1 MSEFKIK
8 VSVQLDDSEL
18 NDKLG
23 ELEKNHEIPIS
34 LDMKKIDSQLK
45 SLKTSFQDAFKIDS
59 KALGDVNKLVNSLEK
74 LNGKGGN
81 TSSKNSSKQVSS
93 LVDEYKNLYNTVEKL
108 QKQMA
113 KGGLGD
119 ESLKRT
125 QKQIDSITNEMNRL
139 RSVIS
144 DAENANLD
152 LFESKKSL
160 NSLTDFND
168 YLNKIET
175 QASGLKNQIKEIDM
189 NFLSDTSKSDLNKV
203 TSAIDEIRNSAKDD
217 ILLEIEVGDALD
229 KLNKASESI
238 KKFQKESTESAKEYN
253 KALGEQ
259 QKAQEKLVA
268 QQQKDLTFKQNGEMK
283 NLVNEYKDF
292 SNMYSKLQKQMNS
305 GTLGEDSIKR
315 TAMQM
320 SELKTNMSQLYD
332 KMNSNAKQQID
343 LFNTKQMNKGIAD
356 MNSAMNKIESQATSL
371 GTKLNSISF
380 DHIDTSKI
388 ENIQSELKQIQ
399 DIAKQDIELDFNVG
413 DILSDLNRLSSEI
426 KNLEKVENL
435 ASSFDKISGSIKD
448 AGGDVEN
455 FASSIKELENSAD
468 KIDGSFEK
476 AFKKANDGLKDM
488 QSSVKKISSD
498 TNGKGLFG
506 SILGSKDDFLGNFTS
521 FTLAEVAGDFI
532 SDGIR
537 QMASAWKDTVVETD
551 AAITDL
557 RKVYDKNLTGDAL
570 KGYLNSVTEVA
581 KGTGKSSVDVIQG
594 TAKAVQSGISD
605 INDALTYA
613 KQASIFSNVGDVT
626 QEQADTMLASIMS
639 VYGGVENALKPVRE
653 QIVGAGKDYN
663 TLTKFMDL
671 ANYAGNNF
679 AISTADVGEA
689 LQLSAAAL
697 KTNGVSMEESVGMI
711 TAMNE
716 ITQDSRRT
724 GTALK
729 TISANM
735 AGVTTSA
742 KDGTI
747 QTNKAAKALKE
758 IAGIDVW
765 NKQTGEI
772 KDMYTVMDELNGK
785 WGDLSEAQRNA
796 LASTIAGKTQLNTF
810 NALMSNWDTARQ
822 YVKEYKDGLM
832 VGSAERENA
841 QYLDSIAGKWNVIK
855 ENMKA
860 AGNTLIT
867 SDMTKGFL
875 DIGIVLSEGF
885 NKGIQGIT
893 KGISLINKGELGK
906 NISDSLYG
914 ALESLNLDNKF
925 SNTLTDMIGNL
936 GQGLFDNLKTGIFG
950 KLFGGFGNSIKP
962 IFDIFSKITDALP
975 DDSILGKV
983 GNKISELKDLANYK
997 LFGGEK
1003 ELNKQIDGRNENI
1016 NAIKSEVQ
1024 SLKNQ
1029 KQVIEDI
1036 LPTYDKLS
1044 KKTKLSASES
1054 QQLAEMRNQLADS
1067 NPDLV
1072 LGYDQN
1078 GTPILKNLQIQ
1089 NKQLESQIKLKQQ
1102 SQRLEE
1108 NSLALD
1114 TLQRQT
1120 LGQKEFNKAY
1130 KEYNDMQLAS
1140 DTKRKEGLFGKES
1153 TQDYAKRII
1162 DDNKKIAEAN
1172 QKAYEQRLKDHQQ
1185 YVQDE
1190 QAIQQKYMNEMTQK
1204 SSFNRLSEEMK
1215 SGMLTFM
1222 DALDWSQFSPA
1233 EGSQFAGM
1241 LANLGDK
1248 LVPTT
1253 EAMGKQSKAI
1263 AQLTQDYAD
1272 GKTNLINYTKGLT
1285 EQYEA
1290 AGKFDAESFSAWR
1303 QGLQSYVDTTGDLQG
1318 ANKAIDEMA
1327 TSLNK
1332 ITGIKTDTWKTALSF
1347 DPAPIDASN
1356 KALQKFLNSYGTS
1369 VQNMGKGGMAD
1380 KLTSQFETLQNSY
1393 MQMTSDLAEGKEIDV
1408 EYLVNAKVNQP
1419 EPIASLIDEIVS
1431 DNKVTEQEI
1440 DLLLTAQAEILNTG
1454 EISDETIKQIADE
1467 FNMTEEE
1474 VRLMLNVKTEVK
1486 EEGEP
1491 LEEVKSKWES
1501 LDIGEKVL
1509 SLIQK
1514 VTGGEL
1520 IESARSTW
1528 DSMNIGE
1535 KIQTLIQMVT
1545 GGDLLGSAAQLFA
1558 GINVGQKIQELLQKV
1573 TGSDLVKSAGEWFS
1587 SLNVGQKIQELLQK
1601 VTGSDLVKSAGQWF
1615 NSLNVGQKI
1624 QELLQKVTGSDLVK
1638 SAGQWFNSLNVGQKI
1653 QELLQKVSGGDLL
1666 KSAAQ
1671 HFASLNVGQKIQELL
1686 QKVSGGDLLKSASS
1700 FFSGIFQGTK
1710 NQTLEQKATGT
1721 DSVKEASNA
1730 MESLPSV
1737 KEVTISFIQSGKGL
1751 LDSISGFFKSK
1762 TEEKVSVSVQVTGKE
1777 QVESV
1782 KNAISSMQNKNI
1794 SVSVNGNALS
1804 QVNQI
1809 KSALNGLQTKN
1820 ISINASGNALSQIN
1834 SIKSSLSGIQ
1844 TKNIS
1849 INASGNAL
1857 GQINSIKSALSGLQ
1871 SKSISVNASVNGAA
1885 QVNTLKA
1892 SIASLQGKS
1901 VSVSCSTSGVG
1912 QVNSLTSAINRVKAK
1927 SVRVAANVSGTGQ
1940 VNSLISAINRVKS
1953 KSVKISASVSGT
1965 GAVQGLASAIASVH
1979 SKSVSVSVTK
1989 TVTTVQQSAGVSAT
2003 SVSATPM
2010 LTNTPLANIP
2020 VSLNA
2025 TDDIP
2030 AVTTS
2035 DIEPVNVPVSISARN
2050 SSLIDTSK
2058 LLSSLDYDIDAFKNL
2073 EEALKRIANQ
2083 LDLIDEK
2090 AKNSFGQE
2098 KIDLLRQQIP
2108 LLKQQQQIQEQIS
2121 SARKTE
2127 NSQLKSW
2134 LSNKGF
2140 SFTSTGEISN
2150 YQDKLLAMEQN
2161 VESLK
2166 KKYDNLNEANK
2177 RNETA
2182 IKNAKNAY
2190 ESANETLSKT
2200 KDYLNEYFDS
2210 NNEIA
2215 NATEKWWEY
2224 ENAIKKAEEAIRETV
2239 NAQLEFKIDNMSDS
2253 IDLLDA
2259 KIKNMNGQEKIK
2271 YLEEQNY
2278 LYKEQQQLLS
2288 QLEGQMRR
2296 QLTALNPLSEE
2307 YQELYGRIMELSTE
2321 WWNLQNSISDNLSS
2335 IFEEKSTNVLENLG
2349 NQIDLLDAKMN
2360 NYNGEEKIFY
2370 LKEQVNL
2377 YREQQNQMH
2386 LLANELRYQ
2395 LTLLDPTS
2403 KQYQEFSNEIMK
2415 LSTEWWKV
2423 EEAIKDATSEVEELN
2438 RQMKLLS
2445 VEAEIESLDELFTE
2459 LQFQIDFIKEKTE
2472 YAWGTD
2478 KIDAMKDSIGL
2489 LNGQLDLQQQ
2499 KLNAINYRLS
2509 MYQDNLK
2516 KYNLQFDERGNT
2528 INYSEVLESYK
2539 NSTQLEEIIDLYEEY
2554 KDAHEELQKEM
2565 IEYWKIE
2572 NEIKDLQKEKL
2583 EITQDVEEEITKIIE
2598 KEYERRKDEIE
2609 KYTDERIELLE
2620 EEKKAYQDMR
2630 DKQEY
2635 EKSINEQT
2643 KEIVDLQKKLETA
2656 KKDNSIAGLKR
2667 QSEILKEIEEA
2678 QKKLEETTQE
2688 RIDSDYESNIDVEI
2702 DRLEEEQEKLIASLD
2717 EKFSE
2722 TNIAKMVSQA
2732 IASGFIEINGEV
2744 KTLQDALIQSINDS
2758 AEGYSVMANIIK
2770 NELISN
2776 LNVALNTMQ
2785 QIEDINEKLGL
2796 QNFDVISATKNGI
2809 TNIPTY
2815 TSGNSKTVTIGDT
2828 IINVSGS
2835 VDDITLSKIEDMIK
2849 EENEKMLRE
2858 ITNGI

>member
-1 MSEFKIK
+1 
-8 VSVQLDDSEL
+8 
-18 NDKLG
+18 
-23 ELEKNHEIPIS
+23 
-34 LDMKKIDSQLK
+34 
-45 SLKTSFQDAFKIDS
+45 
-59 KALGDVNKLVNSLEK
+59 
-74 LNGKGGN
+74 
-81 TSSKNSSKQVSS
+81 
-93 LVDEYKNLYNTVEKL
+93 
-108 QKQMA
+108 
-113 KGGLGD
+113 
-119 ESLKRT
+119 
-125 QKQIDSITNEMNRL
+125 
-139 RSVIS
+139 
-144 DAENANLD
+144 
-152 LFESKKSL
+152 
-160 NSLTDFND
+160 
-168 YLNKIET
+168 
-175 QASGLKNQIKEIDM
+175 
-189 NFLSDTSKSDLNKV
+189 
-203 TSAIDEIRNSAKDD
+203 
-217 ILLEIEVGDALD
+217 
-229 KLNKASESI
+229 
-238 KKFQKESTESAKEYN
+238 
-253 KALGEQ
+253 
-259 QKAQEKLVA
+259 
-268 QQQKDLTFKQNGEMK
+268 
-283 NLVNEYKDF
+283 
-292 SNMYSKLQKQMNS
+292 
-305 GTLGEDSIKR
+305 
-315 TAMQM
+315 
-320 SELKTNMSQLYD
+320 
-332 KMNSNAKQQID
+332 
-343 LFNTKQMNKGIAD
+343 
-356 MNSAMNKIESQATSL
+356 
-371 GTKLNSISF
+371 
-380 DHIDTSKI
+380 
-388 ENIQSELKQIQ
+388 
-399 DIAKQDIELDFNVG
+399 
-413 DILSDLNRLSSEI
+413 
-426 KNLEKVENL
+426 
-435 ASSFDKISGSIKD
+435 
-448 AGGDVEN
+448 
-455 FASSIKELENSAD
+455 
-468 KIDGSFEK
+468 
-476 AFKKANDGLKDM
+476 
-488 QSSVKKISSD
+488 
-498 TNGKGLFG
+498 
-506 SILGSKDDFLGNFTS
+506 
-521 FTLAEVAGDFI
+521 
-532 SDGIR
+532 
-537 QMASAWKDTVVETD
+537 
-551 AAITDL
+551 
-557 RKVYDKNLTGDAL
+557 
-570 KGYLNSVTEVA
+570 
-581 KGTGKSSVDVIQG
+581 
-594 TAKAVQSGISD
+594 
-605 INDALTYA
+605 
-613 KQASIFSNVGDVT
+613 
-626 QEQADTMLASIMS
+626 
-639 VYGGVENALKPVRE
+639 
-653 QIVGAGKDYN
+653 
-663 TLTKFMDL
+663 
-671 ANYAGNNF
+671 
-679 AISTADVGEA
+679 
-689 LQLSAAAL
+689 
-697 KTNGVSMEESVGMI
+697 MEESVGMI

-772 KDMYTVMDELNGK
+772 KDMYSVMDELNGK
-785 WGDLSEAQRNA
+785 WGDLSEAQQNA

-822 YVKEYKDGLM
+822 YVKEYKEGLM
-832 VGSAERENA
+832 VGSAERENE

-867 SDMTKGFL
+867 SDMAKGFL

-906 NISDSLYG
+906 SISDSLYG
-914 ALESLNLDNKF
+914 ALEGLNLDNKF

-1029 KQVIEDI
+1029 KQAIEDI

-1114 TLQRQT
+1114 TLQKQT

-1130 KEYNDMQLAS
+1130 KEYNNMQLAS

-1153 TQDYAKRII
+1153 MQDYAKRIM
-1162 DDNKKIAEAN
+1162 DDNKKITEAN
-1172 QKAYEQRLKDHQQ
+1172 QKAYEQRLADHQQ

-1204 SSFNRLSEEMK
+1204 TSFNRLSEEMK

-1263 AQLTQDYAD
+1263 AQLTQDYAN
-1272 GKTNLINYTKGLT
+1272 GKTNLIDYTKGLT

-1290 AGKFDAESFSAWR
+1290 AGKFDSESFSAWR

-1318 ANKAIDEMA
+1318 ANKAINEMA

-1369 VQNMGKGGMAD
+1369 VKNWGKGGMAD

-1393 MQMTSDLAEGKEIDV
+1393 MQMTSDLASGKEIDV

-1486 EEGEP
+1486 EEGQP

-1509 SLIQK
+1509 SLVQK

-1520 IESARSTW
+1520 VESAKSTW

-1624 QELLQKVTGSDLVK
+1624 QELLQKVSGGDLLK
-1638 SAGQWFNSLNVGQKI
+1638 SAASFFTSLNVGQKI
-1653 QELLQKVSGGDLL
+1653 QELLQKATGSDLL
-1666 KSAAQ
+1666 KSAA
-1671 HFASLNVGQKIQELL
+1671 
-1686 QKVSGGDLLKSASS
+1686 S

-1710 NQTLEQKATGT
+1710 NQTLEQKATGS
-1721 DSVKEASNA
+1721 DAVKEASNA

-1737 KEVTISFIQSGKGL
+1737 KEVTISFIQSGKGV
-1751 LDSISGFFKSK
+1751 LDSIAGFFKSK
-1762 TEEKVSVSVQVTGKE
+1762 TEEKISVSVQVTGKE

-1794 SVSVNGNALS
+1794 SLNVSGNALS

-1834 SIKSSLSGIQ
+1834 SIKSALSGIQ

-1857 GQINSIKSALSGLQ
+1857 GQINSIKSALVGLQ
-1871 SKSISVNASVNGAA
+1871 SKSISINASVGGTA
-1885 QVNTLKA
+1885 QVNALKA

-1901 VSVSCSTSGVG
+1901 VSVSCSTSGTA
-1912 QVNSLTSAINRVKAK
+1912 QVNALTSAIARVQGK
-1927 SVRVAANVSGTGQ
+1927 SVSVTANVNGTGA
-1940 VNSLISAINRVKS
+1940 VNALTSAINRVKS
-1953 KSVKISASVSGT
+1953 KSVTISASVSGT

-1989 TVTTVQQSAGVSAT
+1989 TVTTVQQSVG
-2003 SVSATPM
+2003 SVSATPISATPM
-2010 LTNTPLANIP
+2010 LMNTPLADIP
-2020 VSLNA
+2020 VSA
-2025 TDDIP
+2025 
-2030 AVTTS
+2030 S
-2035 DIEPVNVPVSISARN
+2035 DSTIDVPVSVSASATSGFN
-2050 SSLIDTSK
+2050 IGNILPSLNFNINM
-2058 LLSSLDYDIDAFKNL
+2058 FKNL
-2073 EEALKRIANQ
+2073 EDALENLSTQ
-2083 LDLIDEK
+2083 LSIIDKKTEN
-2090 AKNSFGQE
+2090 AFGE
-2098 KIDLLRQQIP
+2098 ERVKLLQQQIP
-2108 LLKQQQQIQEQIS
+2108 ILKQQQAIQEKIAQGQ
-2121 SARKTE
+2121 RE
-2127 NSQLKSW
+2127 QNSELTKWLKG
-2134 LSNKGF
+2134 KGF
-2140 SFTSTGEISN
+2140 TFDALGNIVN
-2150 YQDKLLAMEQN
+2150 YNDKLLAMEQN
-2161 VESLK
+2161 VEALK
-2166 KKYDNLNEANK
+2166 KKYDDLNDAEK
-2177 RNETA
+2177 
-2182 IKNAKNAY
+2182 KN
-2190 ESANETLSKT
+2190 ESAVKSAQKAYDAASEELTKT
-2200 KDYLNEYFDS
+2200 KGYLDDYFDT
-2210 NNEIA
+2210 NNTEVLK
-2215 NATEKWWEY
+2215 ATEKWYEY
-2224 ENAIKKAEEAIRETV
+2224 ENAIIEAQNAIIEFQKELKKLNEDSGYKNVERDINEIKNKLDMNEVLLDRATGEESVKLLEERIELTKQLQKETQDLIDYE
-2239 NAQLEFKIDNMSDS
+2239 NQLRNGLMKELNKYGFKFRDNGSIEGYGQQIEKLKKTLSEDEFEEVFDKVEEYLEKTYETIPDLKVEWEKFNNEILDSKDS
-2253 IDLLDA
+2253 IQEVKDEAANLLKELKKLNEDSAYKDHERDLNEIKGLIKINEAELNVANGEERVRLLEKQIELTKKLQKETKDMLDFE
-2259 KIKNMNGQEKIK
+2259 NSRRNSLMSELGQYGFTFRDDGSIA
-2271 YLEEQNY
+2271 
-2278 LYKEQQQLLS
+2278 
-2288 QLEGQMRR
+2288 G
-2296 QLTALNPLSEE
+2296 
-2307 YQELYGRIMELSTE
+2307 YGRI
-2321 WWNLQNSISDNLSS
+2321 I
-2335 IFEEKSTNVLENLG
+2335 
-2349 NQIDLLDAKMN
+2349 
-2360 NYNGEEKIFY
+2360 
-2370 LKEQVNL
+2370 
-2377 YREQQNQMH
+2377 
-2386 LLANELRYQ
+2386 NELKQ
-2395 LTLLDPTS
+2395 TLSED
-2403 KQYQEFSNEIMK
+2403 EFNEVFDKIEDY
-2415 LSTEWWKV
+2415 LETTYDTIPDLQAEW
-2423 EEAIKDATSEVEELN
+2423 IELN
-2438 RQMKLLS
+2438 DEIVENINDLEKLNREMRLFRSNATLTSLTNQFDTLS
-2445 VEAEIESLDELFTE
+2445 NKLDIISSKLKYAYGVD
-2459 LQFQIDFIKEKTE
+2459 QINL
-2472 YAWGTD
+2472 
-2478 KIDAMKDSIGL
+2478 MKDSIGI
-2489 LNGQLDLQQQ
+2489 LNQQLDLQSKKIDEITSQIKVYQ
-2499 KLNAINYRLS
+2499 RDLKDYGFEFDDLGNITNYEEMMDWFKDTDGL
-2509 MYQDNLK
+2509 
-2516 KYNLQFDERGNT
+2516 
-2528 INYSEVLESYK
+2528 EVL
-2539 NSTQLEEIIDLYEEY
+2539 NDLTEEY
-2554 KDAHEELQKEM
+2554 FDKVKDLQDVTADYHDLK
-2565 IEYWKIE
+2565 
-2572 NEIKDLQKEKL
+2572 NEIKDVYSEML
-2583 EITQDVEEEITKIIE
+2583 DITKEIEGKITDILE
-2598 KEYERRKDEIE
+2598 KEYEKRKDEIE
-2609 KYTDERIELLE
+2609 KYTDERIKLLE
-2620 EEKKAYQDMR
+2620 KEKKAYQDMR
-2630 DKQEY
+2630 DEQDY

-2643 KEIVDLQKKLETA
+2643 KEIADLQKKLETA
-2656 KKDNSIAGLKR
+2656 RKDNSIAGLKR

-2678 QKKLEETTQE
+2678 QKKLEETTQD
-2688 RIDSDYESNIDVEI
+2688 RIDSNYESNIDDEI
-2702 DRLEEEQEKLIASLD
+2702 DRLEEEQEKILTSLD

-2722 TNIAKMVSQA
+2722 TNIAQMVAQA
-2732 IASGFIEINGEV
+2732 MASGVININGEV
-2744 KTLQDALIQSINDS
+2744 KTLQDVLIQSINES
-2758 AEGYSVMANIIK
+2758 AEGYSVMADIIK
-2770 NELISN
+2770 NELVSN
-2776 LNVALNTMQ
+2776 LNVALDTMQ
-2785 QIEDINEKLGL
+2785 QIADINEKLGL
-2796 QNFDVISATKNGI
+2796 QSFNVISATQAGI

-2815 TSGNSKTVTIGDT
+2815 DNGNSKTVTIGDT

-2835 VDDITLSKIEDMIK
+2835 VDDITLGKIEDMIK
-2849 EENEKMLRE
+2849 EENERMLKE
-2858 ITNGI
+2858 ITSGI

>member
-1 MSEFKIK
+1 
-8 VSVQLDDSEL
+8 
-18 NDKLG
+18 
-23 ELEKNHEIPIS
+23 
-34 LDMKKIDSQLK
+34 
-45 SLKTSFQDAFKIDS
+45 
-59 KALGDVNKLVNSLEK
+59 
-74 LNGKGGN
+74 
-81 TSSKNSSKQVSS
+81 
-93 LVDEYKNLYNTVEKL
+93 
-108 QKQMA
+108 
-113 KGGLGD
+113 
-119 ESLKRT
+119 
-125 QKQIDSITNEMNRL
+125 
-139 RSVIS
+139 
-144 DAENANLD
+144 
-152 LFESKKSL
+152 
-160 NSLTDFND
+160 
-168 YLNKIET
+168 
-175 QASGLKNQIKEIDM
+175 
-189 NFLSDTSKSDLNKV
+189 
-203 TSAIDEIRNSAKDD
+203 
-217 ILLEIEVGDALD
+217 
-229 KLNKASESI
+229 
-238 KKFQKESTESAKEYN
+238 
-253 KALGEQ
+253 
-259 QKAQEKLVA
+259 
-268 QQQKDLTFKQNGEMK
+268 
-283 NLVNEYKDF
+283 
-292 SNMYSKLQKQMNS
+292 
-305 GTLGEDSIKR
+305 
-315 TAMQM
+315 
-320 SELKTNMSQLYD
+320 
-332 KMNSNAKQQID
+332 
-343 LFNTKQMNKGIAD
+343 
-356 MNSAMNKIESQATSL
+356 
-371 GTKLNSISF
+371 
-380 DHIDTSKI
+380 
-388 ENIQSELKQIQ
+388 
-399 DIAKQDIELDFNVG
+399 
-413 DILSDLNRLSSEI
+413 
-426 KNLEKVENL
+426 
-435 ASSFDKISGSIKD
+435 
-448 AGGDVEN
+448 
-455 FASSIKELENSAD
+455 
-468 KIDGSFEK
+468 
-476 AFKKANDGLKDM
+476 
-488 QSSVKKISSD
+488 
-498 TNGKGLFG
+498 
-506 SILGSKDDFLGNFTS
+506 
-521 FTLAEVAGDFI
+521 
-532 SDGIR
+532 
-537 QMASAWKDTVVETD
+537 
-551 AAITDL
+551 
-557 RKVYDKNLTGDAL
+557 
-570 KGYLNSVTEVA
+570 
-581 KGTGKSSVDVIQG
+581 
-594 TAKAVQSGISD
+594 
-605 INDALTYA
+605 
-613 KQASIFSNVGDVT
+613 
-626 QEQADTMLASIMS
+626 
-639 VYGGVENALKPVRE
+639 
-653 QIVGAGKDYN
+653 
-663 TLTKFMDL
+663 
-671 ANYAGNNF
+671 
-679 AISTADVGEA
+679 
-689 LQLSAAAL
+689 
-697 KTNGVSMEESVGMI
+697 MEESVGMI

-785 WGDLSEAQRNA
+785 WGDLSEAQQNA

-822 YVKEYKDGLM
+822 YVKEYKEGLM
-832 VGSAERENA
+832 VGSAERENE

-906 NISDSLYG
+906 SISDSLYG

-936 GQGLFDNLKTGIFG
+936 GQGLFDNLKTSIFD
-950 KLFGGFGNSIKP
+950 KLLGGFGNNIKP
-962 IFDIFSKITDALP
+962 MFDIFSKITDALP
-975 DDSILGKV
+975 DDSFLGKI
-983 GNKISELKDLANYK
+983 GNKISEIKDLANYK

-1029 KQVIEDI
+1029 KQAIEDI
-1036 LPTYDKLS
+1036 LPTYDKLTQ
-1044 KKTKLSASES
+1044 KTKLSASES
-1054 QQLAEMRNQLADS
+1054 QQLAEMKNQLADS

-1318 ANKAIDEMA
+1318 ANKAINEMA

-1454 EISDETIKQIADE
+1454 EISDETIKQIADT

-1486 EEGEP
+1486 EEGQP

-1501 LDIGEKVL
+1501 IDIGEKVL

-1624 QELLQKVTGSDLVK
+1624 QELLQKVSGGDLLK
-1638 SAGQWFNSLNVGQKI
+1638 SAASFFTSLNVGQKI
-1653 QELLQKVSGGDLL
+1653 QELVQKATGSDLL
-1666 KSAAQ
+1666 KSAA
-1671 HFASLNVGQKIQELL
+1671 
-1686 QKVSGGDLLKSASS
+1686 S

-1721 DSVKEASNA
+1721 DSVKEASNT
-1730 MESLPSV
+1730 MQSLPSV

-1751 LDSISGFFKSK
+1751 LDSITGFFKSK

-1782 KNAISSMQNKNI
+1782 KSAIASMQNKNI

-1820 ISINASGNALSQIN
+1820 ISINANGNALSQIN
-1834 SIKSSLSGIQ
+1834 SIKSALSGIQ

-1871 SKSISVNASVNGAA
+1871 SKSISVNASVNGVA
-1885 QVNTLKA
+1885 QVNALKA

-1901 VSVSCSTSGVG
+1901 VSVSCSTSGTG
-1912 QVNSLTSAINRVKAK
+1912 QVSALTSAIGRVQGK
-1927 SVRVAANVSGTGQ
+1927 SVKVAANVSGTGQ
-1940 VNSLISAINRVKS
+1940 VSALTSAINRVKS

-1979 SKSVSVSVTK
+1979 SKSVSVRVTK

-2030 AVTTS
+2030 TVTAS

-2050 SSLIDTSK
+2050 SSLIDASK

-2127 NSQLKSW
+2127 NAQLKSW

-2166 KKYDNLNEANK
+2166 KKYDNLNEVNK

-2224 ENAIKKAEEAIRETV
+2224 ENAIKEAEEAIRETV

-2296 QLTALNPLSEE
+2296 QLTALNPSSEE

-2321 WWNLQNSISDNLSS
+2321 WW
-2335 IFEEKSTNVLENLG
+2335 E
-2349 NQIDLLDAKMN
+2349 
-2360 NYNGEEKIFY
+2360 
-2370 LKEQVNL
+2370 
-2377 YREQQNQMH
+2377 
-2386 LLANELRYQ
+2386 
-2395 LTLLDPTS
+2395 
-2403 KQYQEFSNEIMK
+2403 
-2415 LSTEWWKV
+2415 V

-2445 VEAEIESLDELFTE
+2445 VEAELENLDELFTE

-2499 KLNAINYRLS
+2499 KLNAINYRLA

-2539 NSTQLEEIIDLYEEY
+2539 NSTQLEEIIDLYKEY

-2609 KYTDERIELLE
+2609 KYTDERIKLLE
-2620 EEKKAYQDMR
+2620 EEKKTYQDMR

-2688 RIDSDYESNIDVEI
+2688 RIDSDYENNIDNEI
-2702 DRLEEEQEKLIASLD
+2702 DKLKEEQKNLIASLD

-2722 TNIAKMVSQA
+2722 INIAKMVAQA
-2732 IASGFIEINGEV
+2732 ISSGFIEINGEV
-2744 KTLQDALIQSINDS
+2744 KTLQDALIQSVNDS
-2758 AEGYSVMANIIK
+2758 AEGYSVMAGIIK
-2770 NELISN
+2770 NELVSN

-2785 QIEDINEKLGL
+2785 QIADINEKLGL
-2796 QNFDVISATKNGI
+2796 QSFDTISATQVSP

-2835 VDDITLSKIEDMIK
+2835 VDDITLGKIEDMIK
-2849 EENEKMLRE
+2849 EENERILKE

>member
-1 MSEFKIK
+1 
-8 VSVQLDDSEL
+8 
-18 NDKLG
+18 
-23 ELEKNHEIPIS
+23 
-34 LDMKKIDSQLK
+34 
-45 SLKTSFQDAFKIDS
+45 
-59 KALGDVNKLVNSLEK
+59 
-74 LNGKGGN
+74 
-81 TSSKNSSKQVSS
+81 
-93 LVDEYKNLYNTVEKL
+93 
-108 QKQMA
+108 
-113 KGGLGD
+113 
-119 ESLKRT
+119 
-125 QKQIDSITNEMNRL
+125 
-139 RSVIS
+139 
-144 DAENANLD
+144 
-152 LFESKKSL
+152 
-160 NSLTDFND
+160 
-168 YLNKIET
+168 
-175 QASGLKNQIKEIDM
+175 
-189 NFLSDTSKSDLNKV
+189 
-203 TSAIDEIRNSAKDD
+203 
-217 ILLEIEVGDALD
+217 
-229 KLNKASESI
+229 
-238 KKFQKESTESAKEYN
+238 
-253 KALGEQ
+253 
-259 QKAQEKLVA
+259 
-268 QQQKDLTFKQNGEMK
+268 
-283 NLVNEYKDF
+283 
-292 SNMYSKLQKQMNS
+292 
-305 GTLGEDSIKR
+305 
-315 TAMQM
+315 
-320 SELKTNMSQLYD
+320 
-332 KMNSNAKQQID
+332 
-343 LFNTKQMNKGIAD
+343 
-356 MNSAMNKIESQATSL
+356 
-371 GTKLNSISF
+371 
-380 DHIDTSKI
+380 
-388 ENIQSELKQIQ
+388 
-399 DIAKQDIELDFNVG
+399 
-413 DILSDLNRLSSEI
+413 
-426 KNLEKVENL
+426 
-435 ASSFDKISGSIKD
+435 
-448 AGGDVEN
+448 
-455 FASSIKELENSAD
+455 
-468 KIDGSFEK
+468 
-476 AFKKANDGLKDM
+476 
-488 QSSVKKISSD
+488 
-498 TNGKGLFG
+498 
-506 SILGSKDDFLGNFTS
+506 
-521 FTLAEVAGDFI
+521 
-532 SDGIR
+532 
-537 QMASAWKDTVVETD
+537 
-551 AAITDL
+551 
-557 RKVYDKNLTGDAL
+557 
-570 KGYLNSVTEVA
+570 
-581 KGTGKSSVDVIQG
+581 
-594 TAKAVQSGISD
+594 
-605 INDALTYA
+605 
-613 KQASIFSNVGDVT
+613 
-626 QEQADTMLASIMS
+626 
-639 VYGGVENALKPVRE
+639 
-653 QIVGAGKDYN
+653 
-663 TLTKFMDL
+663 
-671 ANYAGNNF
+671 
-679 AISTADVGEA
+679 
-689 LQLSAAAL
+689 
-697 KTNGVSMEESVGMI
+697 MEESVGMI

-716 ITQDSRRT
+716 ITQDSRKT

-785 WGDLSEAQRNA
+785 WGDLSEAQQNA
-796 LASTIAGKTQLNTF
+796 LATTIAGKTQLNTF

-832 VGSAERENA
+832 VGSAERENE

-860 AGNTLIT
+860 VGNTLVT

-885 NKGIQGIT
+885 NKGIQGLSKGVSSVLKGNVFTGIESSISDKLYRIFEKIDLG
-893 KGISLINKGELGK
+893 KGINGFTAKVNDFFGTSLGK
-906 NISDSLYG
+906 IAQINPIGKLASTLFENIPGIDDFGNKFATSLSNSIG
-914 ALESLNLDNKF
+914 KAFSFAFSQTSMGKFLKPITDMLNVDGLFEGKKLDN
-925 SNTLTDMIGNL
+925 
-936 GQGLFDNLKTGIFG
+936 
-950 KLFGGFGNSIKP
+950 
-962 IFDIFSKITDALP
+962 
-975 DDSILGKV
+975 
-983 GNKISELKDLANYK
+983 
-997 LFGGEK
+997 
-1003 ELNKQIDGRNENI
+1003 QIDSRNENI
-1016 NAIKSEVQ
+1016 NAIKSEING
-1024 SLKNQ
+1024 LKNQ
-1029 KQVIEDI
+1029 KQAIEDI
-1036 LPTYDKLS
+1036 LPTYDKLTQ
-1044 KKTKLSASES
+1044 KTKLSASES
-1054 QQLAEMRNQLADS
+1054 QQLAEMKNQLADS

-1140 DTKRKEGLFGKES
+1140 DTKRKKGLFGEES

-1263 AQLTQDYAD
+1263 AQLTQDYAN

-1318 ANKAIDEMA
+1318 ANKAINEMA

-1486 EEGEP
+1486 EEGQP

-1501 LDIGEKVL
+1501 IDIGEKIL
-1509 SLIQK
+1509 SLVQK

-1520 IESARSTW
+1520 VESAKSTW

-1601 VTGSDLVKSAGQWF
+1601 VTGSDL
-1615 NSLNVGQKI
+1615 I
-1624 QELLQKVTGSDLVK
+1624 K

-1666 KSAAQ
+1666 KTAAS
-1671 HFASLNVGQKIQELL
+1671 FFSSLSVGQKIQELL
-1686 QKVSGGDLLKSASS
+1686 QKATGGDLLKSAAS

-1710 NQTLEQKATGT
+1710 SQTLEQKATGA
-1721 DSVKEASNA
+1721 DAVKEASNA

-1844 TKNIS
+1844 NKNIS

-1857 GQINSIKSALSGLQ
+1857 SQINSIKSALSGLQ

-1901 VSVSCSTSGVG
+1901 VSVSCSTSGTG
-1912 QVNSLTSAINRVKAK
+1912 QVSALTSAIGRVQGK

-2030 AVTTS
+2030 TVTAS

-2108 LLKQQQQIQEQIS
+2108 LLKQQQQIQKQIS

-2370 LKEQVNL
+2370 LKEQVSL

-2445 VEAEIESLDELFTE
+2445 VEAELENLDELFTE

-2499 KLNAINYRLS
+2499 KLNAINYRLA

-2539 NSTQLEEIIDLYEEY
+2539 NSTQLEEIIDLYKEY

-2609 KYTDERIELLE
+2609 KYTDERIKLLE

-2643 KEIVDLQKKLETA
+2643 KGIVDLQKKLETA

-2688 RIDSDYESNIDVEI
+2688 RIDSDYENNIDNEI
-2702 DRLEEEQEKLIASLD
+2702 DKLKEEQKNLIASLD

-2744 KTLQDALIQSINDS
+2744 KTLQDALIQSVNDS
-2758 AEGYSVMANIIK
+2758 AEGYSVMANIVK
-2770 NELISN
+2770 NELVSN
-2776 LNVALNTMQ
+2776 LNIALDTMQ
-2785 QIEDINEKLGL
+2785 QIADINEKLGL
-2796 QNFDVISATKNGI
+2796 QNFDVISATQNGI